1 MKTSF
6 EETLVAD
13 NRRESVALRSMQNRI
28 RMGSK
33 FHRIVRRLS
42 LIGATRRSVANY
54 ELPRR
59 SMRTRATIYV

>member
-28 RMGSK
+28 RIGSK

-42 LIGATRRSVANY
+42 SIGATRRDAQLQTMNY
-54 ELPRR
+54 HVGR
-59 SMRTRATIYV
+59 